1 MEYFSKILH
10 IDLNEDADSVIGRLS
25 SLDDQDI
32 ILAIPA
38 GAQIFKSPSELK
50 TLKKTIDGSGKNI
63 VLVSQDDEGI
73 ELARDLG
80 FRVEE
85 EFLELLSP
93 DNESPSDH
101 KYSASTHK
109 HPKVFDIV
117 SPGTEHKTVP
127 TPRKMEIEQVEPEKE
142 MGEIAIPVR
151 HFAEEATREEIPE
164 QIIQPKIEPREES
177 KLAPILEKKKSF
189 KFSGFNVGFKKPS
202 FSVISAIVVFIIV
215 SFAATAMALGT
226 ILPRAT
232 IEIFPKTES
241 IAIDLPIKADVSLSD
256 TVLDQNKIPGQI
268 IKIEKT
274 QSMEF
279 EATGKQN
286 AESKAKGKVTIY
298 NYFTPPQSQALVKT
312 TRFETADGKIFRITD
327 SVSVPASKIENGKT
341 VPGLVE
347 TEVVADATGPEYNIG
362 PSEFTI
368 PGFKGSP
375 KYNLFSAKSISN
387 MTGGSKG
394 EGVVATAE
402 DIEKAK
408 TALKE
413 SLSEAAKNELREKL
427 VQGLASVDEAITVKI
442 IEENVSAA
450 PNTPADKFTVSAKA
464 SAMSFQFNED
474 DVNRLIA
481 KNIETKTSKDKIVF
495 KDLTKKYGNI
505 NIDFAGGVI
514 TFTAHAEQNIQADF
528 DIESLKKMFAG
539 KNEDGVREYI
549 INNDMV
555 ESAQVSFWPFWV
567 KKAPNSANRIKII
580 IGK

>member
-10 IDLNEDADSVIGRLS
+10 IDLNEDADSVIGRIS

-32 ILAIPA
+32 ILAIPV
-38 GAQIFKSPSELK
+38 GAQIFKNPSDLK
-50 TLKKTIDGSGKNI
+50 ILRRSVDGSEKNI

-93 DNESPSDH
+93 NNESSSDY

-117 SPGTEHKTVP
+117 SPGIEHKTVP

-142 MGEIAIPVR
+142 MEEIDIPVR
-151 HFAEEATREEIPE
+151 HFAEETTQKEISE
-164 QIIQPKIEPREES
+164 QVIQPKIELREES

-189 KFSGFNVGFKKPS
+189 KFPRFNIGLKKPS
-202 FSVISAIVVFIIV
+202 FSVISAIVIFIIV

-256 TVLDQNKIPGQI
+256 IIFDQNKIPGQI

-286 AESKAKGKVTIY
+286 AESKTKGKITIY
-298 NYFTPPQSQALVKT
+298 NSFTPPQSQALVKT

-327 SVSVPASKIENGKT
+327 GVSVPAARIENGKT
-341 VPGLVE
+341 VPGSVE
-347 TEVVADATGPEYNIG
+347 AEVIADATGPEYNIG

-375 KYNLFSAKSISN
+375 KYNLFYAKSISS
-387 MTGGSKG
+387 MAGGSKG

-408 TALKE
+408 VALRE
-413 SLSEAAKNELREKL
+413 SLSGTAKNELREKL

-442 IEENVSAA
+442 IEENVSAT
-450 PNTPADKFTVSAKA
+450 PNAPADKFTVSAKA
-464 SAMSFQFNED
+464 SAISFQFNED
-474 DVNRLIA
+474 DVDRLIA
-481 KNIETKTSKDKIVF
+481 KNIEAKTSKDKIVF

-505 NIDFAGGVI
+505 NIDFTGGVI
-514 TFTAHAEQNIQADF
+514 TFTTHAEQNIQADF
-528 DIESLKKMFAG
+528 DIENIKKMFAG
-539 KNEDGVREYI
+539 KNEDDVREYI

-567 KKAPNSANRIKII
+567 KKVPNNASRIKII
-580 IGK
+580 IGR